1 MSGDSRRQVSVDS
14 TSNNS
19 ESTPAD
25 KSAVEAKEVLAAP
38 YDKNDDNNKQYNPLN
53 LLKPI
58 SVIFFVSCYSPLFL
72 AFGGLGMSILFQNFK
87 GLIFIGWM
95 LVATLVREAV
105 YMWSGAILHS
115 KDKSSTTKP
124 EICTMVEWKFSNY
137 GNPIGYSIY
146 IMAFTIMYVCLP
158 MYTNGDYNIWIFGSL
173 IFYLLL
179 DIFLRFQ
186 QKCITNWMDVLTEL
200 LPGAAVGALTASG
213 YYWSGLQKY
222 LFFNEISSTKS
233 VCSMPSK
240 QTFKCAVYKNG
251 EMIGSTTKTQ

>member
-1 MSGDSRRQVSVDS
+1 
-14 TSNNS
+14 
-19 ESTPAD
+19 
-25 KSAVEAKEVLAAP
+25 
-38 YDKNDDNNKQYNPLN
+38 
-53 LLKPI
+53 
-58 SVIFFVSCYSPLFL
+58 
-72 AFGGLGMSILFQNFK
+72 
-87 GLIFIGWM
+87 
-95 LVATLVREAV
+95 
-105 YMWSGAILHS
+105 
-115 KDKSSTTKP
+115 
-124 EICTMVEWKFSNY
+124 MVEWKFSNY